1 MGGTTYRGLCPPISI
16 INQGNAQTGPQTN
29 LMVAICQLEF
39 LLPDEAI
46 VCVTL
51 IKTNQQTVYIR
62 NLMSHTH
69 LRINVPRLLQ
79 NVCTTHFIQGCIF
92 LFHSVIR

>member
-1 MGGTTYRGLCPPISI
+1 MGGTTYRGLWPPISI

-29 LMVAICQLEF
+29 LMVTICQLKL

-46 VCVTL
+46 VCVKL

-69 LRINVPRLLQ
+69 LRINFPRLFQ